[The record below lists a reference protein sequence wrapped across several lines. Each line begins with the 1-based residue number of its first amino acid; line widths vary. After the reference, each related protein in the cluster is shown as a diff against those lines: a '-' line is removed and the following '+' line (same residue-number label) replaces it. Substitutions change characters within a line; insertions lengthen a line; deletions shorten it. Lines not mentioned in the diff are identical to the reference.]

1 MKDADFQIMNTP
13 NDVRPTMYLLAANL
27 LIKGSITGCGQVKID
42 HSYSVCHAVE
52 YVNLMIRYC
61 LKALTV

>member
-1 MKDADFQIMNTP
+1 MKDADFQIVNTP

-42 HSYSVCHAVE
+42 HS
-52 YVNLMIRYC
+52 
-61 LKALTV
+61 